1 MFRFTNSQPAHYYL
15 LTSNIGETI
24 RLFMHVRRDLI
35 WGNPSEG
42 FRAIIVNE
50 NDGIVGDSYFFKYL
64 QQYVALLFLRLY
76 TLPAYYTY
84 GDPFAEVYTPTDI
97 TEKKFWLENLKSFNE
112 YINQVLTDG
121 IPQLVGLTEVTQ
133 DWLSENEN
141 PPNVIIEDLKDK
153 IESELNEVHRNQPL
167 GENKIEDLKSRSKR
181 IFSQFKSNIE
191 KVFVPQNDLKPSPDS
206 KCNCIVTKIFDR
218 AVFFNNGGISH
229 INFDSYTARRL
240 VDELLHRL
248 TSQFYRLFHKGIY
261 TLVVEDI
268 LPAIDKI
275 LENKA
280 RNEYEI
286 ICFSCSLLNFSET
299 RSSIVESNG
308 LLSYKD
314 TDIIELHTGGFRNEL
329 TGKLCIIKKVD
340 KPKIRFVEPEERDRY
355 GLTELPDNSKCYYN
369 LIEYENK
376 NDLNFSESEVCV
388 VLAAKAEV
396 EWIDNVEAV
405 FIKPVFGYRQNDE
418 APQSVDEVTSFK

>member
-1 MFRFTNSQPAHYYL
+1 MR
-15 LTSNIGETI
+15 
-24 RLFMHVRRDLI
+24 VRRDLI
-35 WGNPSEG
+35 WGNAPEG
-42 FRAIIVNE
+42 FRAFIVNE

-112 YINQVLTDG
+112 YINQVSTDG

-133 DWLSENEN
+133 GWLSENEN
-141 PPNVIIEDLKDK
+141 SPNVIIEKLKNK
-153 IESELNEVHRNQPL
+153 IERELNEIHRNQPL
-167 GENKIEDLKSRSKR
+167 DENKIEVLKSKSKE
-181 IFSQFKSNIE
+181 IFSKIKSNIE
-191 KVFVPQNDLKPSPDS
+191 QVFVPQNELKSLPDS
-206 KCNCIVTKIFDR
+206 AYNCIVPKIYDR
-218 AVFFNNGGISH
+218 AVFFENGGISY
-229 INFDSYTARRL
+229 INFDSFTARLL
-240 VDELLHRL
+240 VDQLLVRL
-248 TSQFYRLFHKGIY
+248 ISQFSKFFANGIY
-261 TLVVEDI
+261 ALKVEDI

-275 LENKA
+275 LAKKVGS
-280 RNEYEI
+280 EYEI
-286 ICFSCSLLNFSET
+286 VCFSCSLLNFSET

-308 LLSYKD
+308 LLSYKG